1 MRRRREF
8 FHISQFRRTY
18 DRAQNKFL
26 VNISYETATKLTP
39 RSVVVAEA
47 FGLGLDEQRKF
58 IVYDNVELKI
68 GPKDVVLITGD
79 SGSGKSV
86 LLRALLQDLGTEAVD
101 MSTCHV
107 ASKKP
112 LIETVGKTVEEGLD
126 LLSRVG
132 LNDAFLFLRSYDQL
146 SDGQKYRYRIAKLIE
161 SGAQWWFMDEFCAT
175 LDRDTAKIVAFN
187 VQKVARALGKA
198 LVLATTHQDLF
209 EDLKPSVHVHKRFGK
224 EISIVYYTNEPL
236 AECSLVKEMQIKPGI
251 LDDWRK
257 LSGFHY
263 RSHRCSPT
271 REIFTV
277 KRRGELCGVIVYA
290 YPPMTCFGR
299 RLVLPSMAPK
309 ELNRKLSIISRI
321 VIHPQYRSVG
331 LGVKLIRETLARAGT
346 PYVEMVAVMA
356 RYNPFAEKAGMTRL
370 IFQTPSK
377 EALKICDKLEHL
389 NFNSKLLGSQSYVAN
404 RLGKLAPKQ
413 IALLKEAFV
422 KNRTPRL
429 MKEVVPSRNKMP
441 FGTKEAYDKG
451 IEEADLAKLAKLIKV
466 VGIVLQVKAYL
477 FWQCSPGET
486 RTPSLVGLDSM
497 VRKSSPIPA

>member
-1 MRRRREF
+1 
-8 FHISQFRRTY
+8 
-18 DRAQNKFL
+18 
-26 VNISYETATKLTP
+26 VNIAYETATKFTP

-58 IVYDNVELKI
+58 VVYDNVELKI

-86 LLRALLQDLGTEAVD
+86 LLRALLQDLGAEAVD

-112 LIETVGKTVEEGLD
+112 LIETVGKTVEEGLE

-132 LNDAFLFLRSYDQL
+132 LNDAFLFLRNYSQL

-198 LVLATTHQDLF
+198 LVIATTHQDLF

-224 EISIVYYTNEPL
+224 EISVMYYANEPN
-236 AECSLVKEMQIKPGI
+236 AECSLVKEMEINPGI
-251 LDDWRK
+251 LDDWRR

-263 RSHRCSPT
+263 RSHWCSPT
-271 REIFTV
+271 REIFTI

-299 RLVLPSMAPK
+299 RMVLPTMLPK
-309 ELNRKLSIISRI
+309 ELNRKVSIISRV

-331 LGVKLIRETLARAGT
+331 LGAKLIRETLAQAGT

-356 RYNPFAEKAGMTRL
+356 KYNPFAEKAGMTRV

-377 EALKICDKLEHL
+377 EPLKICELLEKLK
-389 NFNSKLLGSQSYVAN
+389 FNIKFLGSQSYVMN
-404 RLGKLAPKQ
+404 RLAKLTTKQ
-413 IALLKEAFV
+413 VVSVKEAFIR
-422 KNRTPRL
+422 NRSPRFN
-429 MKEVVPSRNKMP
+429 KDVVRSRNKMP
-441 FGTKEAYDKG
+441 FGRKEDYDKG
-451 IEEADLAKLAKLIKV
+451 IMNADLPKLAKLIRV
-466 VGIVLQVKAYL
+466 VGLLLQVKAYL
-477 FWQCSPGET
+477 FWQRPPDET
-486 RTPSLVGLDSM
+486 RTPSLVGLESM
-497 VRKSSPIPA
+497 SRKS